1 MKTIEKLFILLF
13 FITFASAFPMSMS
26 LPVNP
31 YGFYWTICVFSEI
44 FIALVYILFIKNYD

>member
-13 FITFASAFPMSMS
+13 FITFTSVIPMLMA

-31 YGFYWTICVFSEI
+31 YGIYWTITVLSEI
-44 FIALVYILFIKNYD
+44 FIALIYLLFFKL